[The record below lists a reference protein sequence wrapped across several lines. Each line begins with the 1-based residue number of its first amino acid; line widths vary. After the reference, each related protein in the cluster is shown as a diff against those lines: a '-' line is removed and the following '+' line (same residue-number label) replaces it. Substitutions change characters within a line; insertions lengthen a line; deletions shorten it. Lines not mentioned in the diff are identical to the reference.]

1 MIFTSI
7 SLSFR
12 DIPRNYIESFSIS
25 VSGSKSLQSKTPM
38 AQEKIGI
45 ILFYFILVHH
55 IDFIM
60 LYFYMYNSG

>member
-1 MIFTSI
+1 MTTVSYILLMIFTSV

-25 VSGSKSLQSKTPM
+25 VSGSKRLQLKTPM

-45 ILFYFILVHH
+45 VLFYFILVAICTSH
-55 IDFIM
+55 
-60 LYFYMYNSG
+60 